1 MQEIIS
7 IHIGQ
12 AGTQI
17 GNACWELYCIEHG
30 VLPNGFLTTDVAPC
44 CLRECETFTTFF
56 EETVVGK
63 YVPRAVFVDLE
74 PNVIDEIRNNQF
86 QHFFH
91 PSGLISGKEDAA
103 NNFARGRYTVGR
115 ELSSALFT
123 AIRKEADL
131 CNNLEGF
138 FIFHS
143 MGGGTGSG
151 LTSLLM
157 EHLTAEYGK
166 KHKLQFIIYPS
177 PRLSTTVVEP
187 YNAVLTT
194 SDTIESSNC
203 AFLTDNEALYD
214 ICSRHIDMELPTYV
228 DLNRILAQVISAL
241 TASKRFEG
249 SINVDLTEF
258 QTNLVPYPRIHFP
271 LISYAPFFSIQRA
284 NHEIVTISHLTRMC
298 FERSA
303 QMLKCDPRHGKYM
316 ACCMLYRGL
325 VPPKEVN
332 SSIQVIKASHIP
344 FVKWC
349 PTGFKV
355 GINYQPPAAVPG
367 SNLAKVDLA
376 CCAASN
382 TTAIGEVWARINYKF
397 DLMFSKR
404 AYVHWYI
411 GEGMEE
417 SAFVDARENLAAL
430 EKDYEECA
438 QDGDDQSSSGGESE
452 GESLITGETSTTAY
466 PTIEDA
472 GDDGQ
477 Q

>member
-1 MQEIIS
+1 M
-7 IHIGQ
+7 
-12 AGTQI
+12 
-17 GNACWELYCIEHG
+17 
-30 VLPNGFLTTDVAPC
+30 
-44 CLRECETFTTFF
+44 
-56 EETVVGK
+56 
-63 YVPRAVFVDLE
+63 
-74 PNVIDEIRNNQF
+74 
-86 QHFFH
+86 
-91 PSGLISGKEDAA
+91 
-103 NNFARGRYTVGR
+103 
-115 ELSSALFT
+115 
-123 AIRKEADL
+123 
-131 CNNLEGF
+131 
-138 FIFHS
+138 
-143 MGGGTGSG
+143 
-151 LTSLLM
+151 
-157 EHLTAEYGK
+157 
-166 KHKLQFIIYPS
+166 
-177 PRLSTTVVEP
+177 EP

-214 ICSRHIDMELPTYV
+214 ICSRHLDMELPTYV
-228 DLNRILAQVISAL
+228 DLNRIIAQVISAL

-271 LISYAPFFSIQRA
+271 LISYAPFFSIHRA

-404 AYVHWYI
+404 AYVHWYV

-417 SAFVDARENLAAL
+417 SEFVDARENLAAL

-438 QDGDDQSSSGGESE
+438 HDEESTLTPDDSEVESVD
-452 GESLITGETSTTAY
+452 TQETTTTAY
-466 PTIEDA
+466 PDMEDV
-472 GDDGQ
+472 GEDGQ